1 MVATVTF
8 DFDAIRTDLD
18 SNRASSHTD
27 WSSEYKST
35 WVDQNNP
42 TDIELSNAIKTE
54 TIEKLENDNRVTTF
68 EVTD

>member
-1 MVATVTF
+1 MVTTVTF
-8 DFDAIRTDLD
+8 NFDVIRGVLD
-18 SNRASSHTD
+18 SNRANSDSD
-27 WSSEYKST
+27 WSSKYKST

-68 EVTD
+68 EVTN